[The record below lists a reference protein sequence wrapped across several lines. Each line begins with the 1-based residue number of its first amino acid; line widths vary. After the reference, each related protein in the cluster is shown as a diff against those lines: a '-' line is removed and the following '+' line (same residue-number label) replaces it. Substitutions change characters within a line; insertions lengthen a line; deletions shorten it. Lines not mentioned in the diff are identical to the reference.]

1 MEFSFSPDTL
11 MLRDM
16 LRRFVEKEAQPLE
29 MKYFS
34 AGALEPKEG
43 AHLRKVIEQM
53 GLWGI
58 LVPEA
63 FGGGGLDTITACLL
77 EEELGKTFIPL
88 DLGEVP
94 LLLYAC
100 QGEQV
105 ERFLEPALAGSR
117 KAFLAVREPD
127 ALRPEDWG
135 TSVVQQGD
143 AYMLNGSKLLSAKP
157 GPEDFLIVFAKTEQE
172 VTAFVLDADHPGLS
186 LGGKDK
192 DGENHRVGKDQR
204 VGENHRM
211 ILQIKGCQIGRDSLL
226 GEYGQAFKLGAEE
239 APRAWIRIGAR
250 FVGLAD
256 RLVAMAADYAREWV
270 ALGSPLMERPAIKRM
285 LAEIHVQVNCARW
298 LVYHAAWLAD
308 QGAPLHIPAA
318 EVRLATGEMLQKV
331 TDFVIMVYGGPGPS
345 APFDLQHVF
354 SSTIPMEALVLGLDG
369 ARNMIA
375 ADMLVASKE
384 R

>member
-1 MEFSFSPDTL
+1 MEFSFPPDTL

-94 LLLYAC
+94 PLLYAC

-117 KAFLAVREPD
+117 KAFLAVREPN
-127 ALRPEDWG
+127 ALRPEDWD
-135 TSVVQQGD
+135 TCAVQQGD
-143 AYMLNGSKLLSAKP
+143 AYVLNGSKLLSVKP
-157 GPEDFLIVFAKTEQE
+157 SPEDFLIVFAKTAQE
-172 VTAFVLDADHPGLS
+172 VTAFILDADHPGLS

-192 DGENHRVGKDQR
+192 
-204 VGENHRM
+204 VGEHHRM
-211 ILQIKGCQIGRDSLL
+211 ILQIMGCQIGRDSLL

-256 RLVAMAADYAREWV
+256 RLVTMAADYAREWV

-285 LAEIHVQVNCARW
+285 LAEIHVQVNCSRW